1 MTVGNPFP
9 ESDITG
15 FRVGSFRLAAQSA
28 PWRFSLLHDRP
39 TDILLWVTKGQ
50 GRVTLN
56 GVNCGVAVHNAVYI
70 PSGTLFALDF
80 GQQVQALLVESP
92 AAFVPALP
100 QSPVILKARDSDA
113 QTELTS
119 LLDAMSRERLRAR
132 LFLDKALEAYMQLV
146 AVWMQRQ
153 SAEGTAQDTVDT
165 AATRLVRRYAQAVV
179 RSYAQPVSM
188 GTYAEALDVTPTH
201 LTRTCRHCCGRTAAD
216 ILTERRVH
224 AGRTLLE
231 TTHVPIKDVAARLGF
246 ASAAYFTRF
255 IQQHCGAAPSALR
268 ASAAARRGQL

>member
-56 GVNCGVAVHNAVYI
+56 GVNSGVAVHNAVYI

-146 AVWMQRQ
+146 AVWMQR
-153 SAEGTAQDTVDT
+153 
-165 AATRLVRRYAQAVV
+165 
-179 RSYAQPVSM
+179 
-188 GTYAEALDVTPTH
+188 
-201 LTRTCRHCCGRTAAD
+201 
-216 ILTERRVH
+216 
-224 AGRTLLE
+224 
-231 TTHVPIKDVAARLGF
+231 
-246 ASAAYFTRF
+246 
-255 IQQHCGAAPSALR
+255 
-268 ASAAARRGQL
+268 